1 MSVYFIYLRCVSEP
15 VHRGALSDGA
25 RHSFDRKGMVVVSGQ
40 SISTERALELAIE
53 AGAEDVR
60 ETEDEEEQRL
70 LQVSCKEASRTVR
83 YVFLLKYTRALNCGR
98 FLSVLSCKES
108 LSL

>member
-1 MSVYFIYLRCVSEP
+1 MFKTNHFEKTSVHVLHPRCLSEP

-25 RHSFDRKGMVVVSGQ
+25 RHNFDRKGMVVVSGQ

-70 LQVSCKEASRTVR
+70 LQVSCE
-83 YVFLLKYTRALNCGR
+83 
-98 FLSVLSCKES
+98 ES
-108 LSL
+108 S